1 MAYYNLFQKN
11 SFLNESSK
19 IMRIK
24 CCFSFIFLKNYMNEI
39 QYVLLPLLWVR
50 SKLTPWG
57 GMQRFDWNGY
67 SAALGW
73 WYFSCTGLATSPL
86 CGTAWLLWP
95 LFPVYCLH
103 SSPSSPVHE
112 SHKSFW
118 LPDCKVIN
126 DWKFY
131 NLKKENSLEK
141 MISIV
146 LWT

>member
-1 MAYYNLFQKN
+1 MKVA
-11 SFLNESSK
+11 
-19 IMRIK
+19 RIK

-73 WYFSCTGLATSPL
+73 WYCSCTGLATSPL

-131 NLKKENSLEK
+131 NLQKGKFSGENDINSLMNINESKRKHEK
-141 MISIV
+141 
-146 LWT
+146 